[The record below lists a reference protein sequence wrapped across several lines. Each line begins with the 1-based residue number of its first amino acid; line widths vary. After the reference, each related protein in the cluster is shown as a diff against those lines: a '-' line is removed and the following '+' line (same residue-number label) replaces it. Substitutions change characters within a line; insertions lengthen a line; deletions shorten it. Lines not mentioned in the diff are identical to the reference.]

1 MPSRIARTLSKST
14 LSSVLAKC
22 SIALLL
28 APYISPVL
36 LSLEWKTQY
45 TYANEYRE
53 VSLAHHLRLESPKNS
68 FVVELKTE
76 SEVESEDAVTF
87 TVSAGG
93 ISKEAKLDIK
103 GDEGMFER
111 YLTSPVHFEP
121 TEEIRVTCQGC
132 ESMPHSAIRLIA
144 LDTRSSKEK
153 LEYHPDIFAPKAHA
167 AINAIP
173 VVSRADW
180 GADENLRYA
189 DSPIWVNI
197 FKKQSEIKPSEAS
210 KKQQEKNAAIA
221 SYLQTKFPEESK
233 INEIIRTENGRSLV
247 WPIEKTQYVQKIVLH
262 HTAENNVKSLSDPE
276 LMRSIYYY
284 HTITRGWG
292 DIGYQYVIGQR

>member
-1 MPSRIARTLSKST
+1 MI
-14 LSSVLAKC
+14 
-22 SIALLL
+22 
-28 APYISPVL
+28 
-36 LSLEWKTQY
+36 
-45 TYANEYRE
+45 
-53 VSLAHHLRLESPKNS
+53 
-68 FVVELKTE
+68 
-76 SEVESEDAVTF
+76 
-87 TVSAGG
+87 
-93 ISKEAKLDIK
+93 LD
-103 GDEGMFER
+103 R
-111 YLTSPVHFEP
+111 YLTAPVHFEP

-132 ESMPHSAIRLIA
+132 ESIQHPVIRLIA

-153 LEYHPDIFAPKAHA
+153 LQYDPDIFTPKSHA

-197 FKKQSEIKPSEAS
+197 FKKQSEVTPSEAS
-210 KKQQEKNAAIA
+210 KKQLEKNAAIA
-221 SYLQTKFPEESK
+221 SYLQTKYPEESK
-233 INEIIRTENGRSLV
+233 INEVIRTENGRSLV

-262 HTAENNVKSLSDPE
+262 HTAENNVRSLSDPE